1 MGYSITNEK
10 ESVSNMPVIITIGN
24 HKGGVGKTTSTV
36 NLSDALGREGY
47 NVLVID
53 ADPQGNSTSILLPDI
68 ELRERYS
75 LVKALAAPI
84 REGRMTSMACQTVN
98 PRVDVV
104 PNTIQCMVW
113 ERSAST
119 TADSVLGFQ
128 RLIRNDNGLE
138 KYQFILIDTPPNIGT
153 MVHNALMISH
163 YVIVP
168 IPTSDQFALDGLAT
182 FLKLI
187 QTIRTQNDTL
197 KLLGILLTKFDNRT
211 DVYVKNREKMIQFFN
226 SKKIFVF
233 DTTIRFSVDI
243 DKAHIKRKTIFG
255 FDMDS
260 SGAVDYRSLAREVV
274 AIVRNAAQ
282 AQK

>member
-1 MGYSITNEK
+1 
-10 ESVSNMPVIITIGN
+10 MPVIITIGN
-24 HKGGVGKTTSTV
+24 HKGGVGKTTTTV

-68 ELRERYS
+68 ELRERFS

-84 REGRMTSMACQTVN
+84 REGRMTSMACQTAN
-98 PRVDVV
+98 SRVDVI

-113 ERSAST
+113 ERSAAT

-128 RLIRNDNGLE
+128 RLIRNDSGLN
-138 KYQFILIDTPPNIGT
+138 KYHYVLIDTPPNIGT

-187 QTIRTQNDTL
+187 QTIRTQNDKL
-197 KLLGILLTKFDNRT
+197 KLLGILLTKFDDRA
-211 DVYVKNREKMIQFFN
+211 DVYVKNREKMIQFFH

-233 DTTIRFSVDI
+233 DTTIRFTVDI

-255 FDMDS
+255 FDTGS
-260 SGAVDYRSLAREVV
+260 QGAEDYRNLAREVV
-274 AIVRNAAQ
+274 TIVRNAAQ
-282 AQK
+282 NQK

>member
-98 PRVDVV
+98 PRVDVI